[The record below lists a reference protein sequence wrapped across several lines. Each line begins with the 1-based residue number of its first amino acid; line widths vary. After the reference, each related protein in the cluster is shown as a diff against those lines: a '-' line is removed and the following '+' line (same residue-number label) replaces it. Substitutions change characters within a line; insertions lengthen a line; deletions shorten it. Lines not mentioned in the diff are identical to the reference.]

1 MRNTFVQTL
10 TEIAE
15 QDPRVWLLC
24 GDLGYSVL
32 EGFAARFPDRYVNV
46 GVAEQNMTG
55 VAAGLAMA
63 GKIVFT
69 YSIANFP
76 LIRCLEQIR
85 NDVCYHNLPVKV
97 VSVGGGLSYGSAG
110 YSHHGVE
117 DLAMARVLPNMTV
130 VAPGDPVETRLAT
143 RALAA
148 DPGPGYL
155 RLGKAGEPIVHTSE
169 PDFRLGGAIRVREG
183 ADATLLSTGGM
194 LQSVVRAADRLAE
207 RGIHAGVL
215 SLPTVQPIDGDAVE
229 AAARATPLLVTVEEH
244 GPGGLGSAV
253 AEVLADRGCAAR
265 LRMMHL
271 PRGAQPAAG
280 TQESLRAMAGLDV
293 DDIVRTV
300 AG

>member
-10 TEIAE
+10 TEIAAE
-15 QDPRVWLLC
+15 DPRVWLLC

-32 EGFAARFPDRYVNV
+32 EDFGRRFPDRFVNV

-55 VAAGLAMA
+55 VAAGLALA
-63 GKIVFT
+63 GKVVFT

-76 LIRCLEQIR
+76 LVRCLEQIR

-97 VSVGGGLSYGSAG
+97 VAVGGGLSYGSAG

-117 DLAMARVLPNMTV
+117 DLALARVLPHMTV

-155 RLGKAGEPIVHTSE
+155 RLGKAGEPVVHASE
-169 PDFRLGGAIRVREG
+169 PAFRLGGALRLRQG
-183 ADATLLSTGGM
+183 SDATLLVTGGM
-194 LQSVVRAADRLAE
+194 LQSVLRAADRLEE
-207 RGIHAGVL
+207 RGIRAGVL

-229 AAARATPLLVTVEEH
+229 AAARDTPLLVTVEEH

-253 AEVLADRGCAAR
+253 AEVLAHRGCVTR

-271 PRGAQPAAG
+271 PRGAAPAAG
-280 TQESLRAMAGLDV
+280 TQESLRAAAGLDV

>member
-117 DLAMARVLPNMTV
+117 DLAMARVLPHMTV

-155 RLGKAGEPIVHTSE
+155 RLGKAGEPIVHATE
-169 PDFRLGGAIRVREG
+169 PEFRLGAAIRVREG

>member
-1 MRNTFVQTL
+1 V
-10 TEIAE
+10 
-15 QDPRVWLLC
+15 
-24 GDLGYSVL
+24 
-32 EGFAARFPDRYVNV
+32 
-46 GVAEQNMTG
+46 
-55 VAAGLAMA
+55 
-63 GKIVFT
+63 KI
-69 YSIANFP
+69 
-76 LIRCLEQIR
+76 
-85 NDVCYHNLPVKV
+85 

-155 RLGKAGEPIVHTSE
+155 RLGKAGEPIVHTGE
-169 PDFRLGGAIRVREG
+169 PEFRLGGAIRVRDG

-253 AEVLADRGCAAR
+253 AEVLADRGCASR

-280 TQESLRAMAGLDV
+280 TQESLRALAGLDV

>member
-1 MRNTFVQTL
+1 MRNTFVDTL

-15 QDPRVWLLC
+15 RDPRVWLLC

-63 GKIVFT
+63 GKVVFT

-85 NDVCYHNLPVKV
+85 NDVCYHNLPVKIV
-97 VSVGGGLSYGSAG
+97 AVGGGLSYGSAG

-117 DLAMARVLPNMTV
+117 DLAMARVLPHMTV

-143 RALAA
+143 HALAA

-155 RLGKAGEPIVHTSE
+155 RLGKAGEPVVHTE
-169 PDFRLGGAIRVREG
+169 VPEFRLGAAIRVREG

-194 LQSVVRAADRLAE
+194 LQTVVRAADQLAE
-207 RGIHAGVL
+207 RGIRAGVL

-229 AAARATPLLVTVEEH
+229 AAARSTPLLVTVEEH

-271 PRGAQPAAG
+271 PRGAQPTAG
-280 TQESLRAMAGLDV
+280 TQESLRAAAGLGL